1 MQPTPNAR
9 RRAAAAVPAAPV
21 AAGAGGPTLPVLR
34 FVMANGL
41 LEIADAPLVQQLLQ
55 NEQRQRLAAEAE
67 QAALSVVYRLS
78 GEPDASRP
86 YGGLL
91 TQRLDISER
100 TAYSLINDGRLKYT
114 CLGRKA
120 YRVSEAAVREL
131 LGDKP
136 PS

>member
-9 RRAAAAVPAAPV
+9 RRVAAAAPAAPV
-21 AAGAGGPTLPVLR
+21 AGAGLPALPVLR

-78 GEPDASRP
+78 GAPDASRP

-91 TQRLDISER
+91 TQRLDISKR
-100 TAYSLINDGRLKYT
+100 TAYSLINEGRLKYT

-136 PS
+136 PA